1 MGSHFHAH
9 YNYLLELDGQP
20 ADRLNTVSADSAVEQ
35 VITSDKFSSKHIS
48 ILKVSP
54 IEMTIGSGMGQSF
67 RSWIDNS
74 LKRHFSRK
82 DGKVIVQGNTKGAV
96 YGIEFYGAIITSIR
110 MPALDSASKGT
121 EYIRVTIQPEKI
133 SRNKGGEA
141 IDQKSIAKYGP
152 PPAQFDTSHFR
163 FSIDGLEKDS
173 EKVLTVSSV
182 SIKQKTKVMYVGNEK
197 WPQIEPTNI
206 EDSNIVITL
215 PVTAAT
221 GFLDWHKNELDSGQR
236 GQTKTR
242 SGSLEYF
249 APGSNKASL
258 TLEFPEIGIKS
269 AQVSS
274 GSEQSALKK
283 ITCEL
288 YCDSIN
294 LKS

>member
-1 MGSHFHAH
+1 
-9 YNYLLELDGQP
+9 
-20 ADRLNTVSADSAVEQ
+20 
-35 VITSDKFSSKHIS
+35 
-48 ILKVSP
+48 
-54 IEMTIGSGMGQSF
+54 
-67 RSWIDNS
+67 
-74 LKRHFSRK
+74 
-82 DGKVIVQGNTKGAV
+82 
-96 YGIEFYGAIITSIR
+96 
-110 MPALDSASKGT
+110 
-121 EYIRVTIQPEKI
+121 
-133 SRNKGGEA
+133 
-141 IDQKSIAKYGP
+141 
-152 PPAQFDTSHFR
+152 
-163 FSIDGLEKDS
+163 
-173 EKVLTVSSV
+173 
-182 SIKQKTKVMYVGNEK
+182 MYVGNEK